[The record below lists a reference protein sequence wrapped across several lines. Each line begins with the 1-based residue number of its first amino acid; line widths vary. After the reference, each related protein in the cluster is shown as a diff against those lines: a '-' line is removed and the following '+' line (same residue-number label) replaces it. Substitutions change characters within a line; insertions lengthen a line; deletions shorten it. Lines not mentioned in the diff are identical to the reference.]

1 MGKVNNTSKLD
12 GKKEGPFKKLKKI
25 KKNQDTTIMSQ
36 HNIEATVRSWI
47 FQGKVVCSS
56 ELREVTLY
64 KQSNSIFYFDISD
77 ATGTIRCV
85 SKNKTAESLFKLIKI
100 GMIIQL
106 QKVHLQSAS
115 EQYNTTGN
123 KYELEITPQ
132 TIIEE
137 LEVDAEEAD
146 NMKDRMKVTNFNDI
160 DDASLT
166 SAINVVAIIKKV
178 EDVSDVQMKD
188 GKIIQ
193 KRNVLLIDDLKNKI
207 NLVLIF
213 LLSINLFIISRCFIN
228 FTFQILLTCWGDL
241 AQNLN
246 WRAREIVT
254 LKGVGVGAYNGI
266 RSLKLYKSTVVSMN
280 DDNDE
285 SKRYYIKHFTLYV
298 FQTIKRFQTPKPI
311 GLYLPAFQKLNET
324 KI

>member
-207 NLVLIF
+207 NL
-213 LLSINLFIISRCFIN
+213 
-228 FTFQILLTCWGDL
+228 ILLTCWGDL

-254 LKGVGVGAYNGI
+254 LKGVG
-266 RSLKLYKSTVVSMN
+266 
-280 DDNDE
+280 
-285 SKRYYIKHFTLYV
+285 
-298 FQTIKRFQTPKPI
+298 TPKPI